1 MNIQLSIIVSLVVLI
16 VARLSFAQYYPGED
30 CHTECEIIYCDY
42 YHDYCDYDCY
52 EVCYPYS
59 PASPIRGL
67 SSIKSQQSDTQQQ
80 VYHRESC
87 KYQYTN

>member
-1 MNIQLSIIVSLVVLI
+1 MNIHHSIVVSLVVLLI
-16 VARLSFAQYYPGED
+16 GKSALAQYHPGED

-59 PASPIRGL
+59 PESPMR
-67 SSIKSQQSDTQQQ
+67 SSSTIKGQQYKTQQA
-80 VYHRESC
+80 HRSRSGKSC
-87 KYQYTN
+87 PAN